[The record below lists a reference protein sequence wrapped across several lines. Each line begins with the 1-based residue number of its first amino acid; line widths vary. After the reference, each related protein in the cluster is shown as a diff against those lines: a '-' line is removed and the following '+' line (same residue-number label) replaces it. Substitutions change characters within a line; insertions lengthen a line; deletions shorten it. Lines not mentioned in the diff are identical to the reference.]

1 MKITVKKLK
10 QIIKEEMVAVGDLNV
25 TIDSATARK
34 SVEDIDAETIKA
46 AILKMA
52 DDDLISQLAIKLQGI
67 KSQ

>member
-1 MKITVKKLK
+1 MKITIKKLK
-10 QIIKEEMVAVGDLNV
+10 QIIKEEMVNVGALDV
-25 TIDSATARK
+25 TIDPASARK

>member
-10 QIIKEEMVAVGDLNV
+10 QIIKEEMVTMGDLNV
-25 TIDSATARK
+25 AIDSASARK

>member
-52 DDDLISQLAIKLQGI
+52 DDELISQLAIKLQGAETG
-67 KSQ
+67 